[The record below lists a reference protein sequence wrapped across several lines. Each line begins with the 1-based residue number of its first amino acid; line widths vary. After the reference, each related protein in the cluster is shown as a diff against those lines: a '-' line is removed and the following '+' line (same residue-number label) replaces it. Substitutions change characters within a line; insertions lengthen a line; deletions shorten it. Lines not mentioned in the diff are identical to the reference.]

1 MPEAARQET
10 SAGLQEFAKYWYS
23 LINYG
28 FETGDVTPL
37 KEASGPNCVVCL
49 NVYKL
54 LELGYDE
61 DDWVL
66 GGKLEIL
73 GTQTNY
79 ALTSRGLYQVLIQIR
94 QHEYEYRGPGNH
106 VYEVNDGLDA
116 TTVQIIEASYH
127 QGQWFAVN
135 AGTIK

>member
-54 LELGYDE
+54 LELGYDD

-66 GGKLEIL
+66 GGKLEVL

-79 ALTSRGLYQVLIQIR
+79 TLTSRGLYQVLIQIR

-116 TTVQIIEASYH
+116 TTVQMIEASYH
-127 QGQWFAVN
+127 HGQWFAVN
-135 AGTIK
+135 AVTIK